1 MVMGHSTGDARY
13 ILTGNSIADLEKG
26 LAEMK
31 RQIAAGITFSVCY
44 GGDDTKVCNQYCD
57 ECKFNKEY
65 DSEYSNDDCN
75 DCDYDIIDSYG
86 NCDNEYVCEED
97 TDWDICSVCTEED
110 CDDCPLM
117 DEDEEEEIEVKEK
130 TDKDKAVAEMT
141 EEIIAV
147 IKDILGM

>member
-1 MVMGHSTGDARY
+1 MVIGHNTKDARY
-13 ILTGNSIADLEKG
+13 ILTGDSIEDLEKG

-44 GGDDTKVCNQYCD
+44 GGDKS
-57 ECKFNKEY
+57 EFEKEY
-65 DSEYSNDDCN
+65 DNDDCN
-75 DCDYDIIDSYG
+75 DCEYDIINSYG
-86 NCDNEYVCEED
+86 NYDSEYECEED
-97 TDWDICSVCTEED
+97 DDWKVCTEED

-117 DEDEEEEIEVKEK
+117 DEDEEEEEKEEEVKEEV
-130 TDKDKAVAEMT
+130 DKNKAITEMT